1 MLVRGETMADK
12 KAARKKR
19 LIEERRAQILEAA
32 TQVFARK
39 GYRGATIRE
48 IAAEAGVAE
57 GTIYNYFRSKDDL
70 LISLPGRM
78 SEPILLAFSP
88 NALQLQKAGHDE
100 EFLVQLFNQGI
111 EEALQNLDALK
122 ILFSTVPTMDEEAK
136 EEFLQRTPLYAAGRI
151 QQYLQL
157 RINQGAFREM
167 NTAIV
172 ARALLGMLLIFL
184 LSQEILPG
192 RRVTPFEYD
201 EVAREVVRLFLHG
214 VVAR

>member
-1 MLVRGETMADK
+1 MADK
-12 KAARKKR
+12 RAARKER
-19 LIEERRAQILEAA
+19 LIKERRAQILEAA
-32 TQVFARK
+32 TRVFARK

-57 GTIYNYFRSKDDL
+57 GTIYNYFKNKDDI
-70 LISLPGRM
+70 LISLPRQLG
-78 SEPILLAFSP
+78 EPILLAFSP
-88 NALQLQKAGHDE
+88 QTLQVRKVQDDE

-111 EEALQNLDALK
+111 EGALQSIDVLK
-122 ILFSTVPTMDEEAK
+122 VLFSTVPTMDEEAK
-136 EEFLQRTPLYAAGRI
+136 EEFLQRTPLYAAGKI

-157 RINQGAFREM
+157 RINQGVFREM

-201 EVAREVVRLFLHG
+201 EVAREVVRLFLYG
-214 VVAR
+214 VVAH